1 MMTTWMTTVAR
12 FGPTTVVGGVLAIAL
27 MTSPAVAQQ
36 TCVVQINK
44 VPPGANTTN
53 PAAPFYVN
61 VQGLDLSTQPPTRNP
76 INPDYPPAIMLPDGT
91 LPSIHSNGNF
101 IIGPR
106 HTAAPEIL
114 PQPRV
119 PTGKIYTFTMN
130 STDSVIYNPGIVRDD
145 PPNCFDGS
153 TNVAA
158 TAPGDPS
165 YLLLTT
171 SHPGTWTRPVNV
183 YVPAGYAGGNDMP
196 FLVIQDGLTAPL
208 FTVLD
213 NLISQRRIPPI
224 VAISIGPGGQD
235 AQGSQ
240 RGREYDTVSGEYA
253 EWVEREVLP
262 RVEQTAGIRLTKDP
276 DGRATLGISSSGV
289 AAFSMAWFHPE
300 LYHRVLAYSPTLLNQ
315 QWPHNPALRGG
326 AWEFHSPY
334 AGPPEPNLN
343 IVGFGNPT
351 PSTLPV
357 ATPLLLQSPRKPI
370 RFWFETG
377 DRDAFYFNP
386 VMPDGMHDLTLA
398 DEHMAKVLAA
408 KGYQYQFIFAKNA
421 GHVDGPTLLQTLP
434 HALEWVWNGFPS
446 HRVDDDDQG
455 HHD

>member
-1 MMTTWMTTVAR
+1 MMTTIGRLMHTTM
-12 FGPTTVVGGVLAIAL
+12 VGGVLAIAFT
-27 MTSPAVAQQ
+27 MSPAVAQQ
-36 TCVVQINK
+36 PCVVQINK

-101 IIGPR
+101 IIGPS
-106 HTAAPEIL
+106 HTAAPEML
-114 PQPRV
+114 PRPKV
-119 PTGKIYTFTMN
+119 PTGKIYTFTMT
-130 STDSVIYNPGIVRDD
+130 STDSVIYNPGFVRDD
-145 PPNCFDGS
+145 PPNCPDGA

-171 SHPGTWTRPVNV
+171 SHPGTWTRTVTI
-183 YVPAGYAGGNDMP
+183 YVPAGSVHGNDMP
-196 FLVIQDGLTAPL
+196 FIVAGDGATFMFTA
-208 FTVLD
+208 LD
-213 NLISQRRIPPI
+213 NLISQRRIPAM
-224 VAISIGPGGQD
+224 VAIAIGPGGQD
-235 AQGSQ
+235 AQGSE
-240 RGREYDTVSGEYA
+240 RGREYDTFSGQYA

-262 RVEQTAGIRLTKDP
+262 RVEQTTGIHLTKDP
-276 DGRATLGISSSGV
+276 DGRATVGFSSSGAAAV
-289 AAFSMAWFHPE
+289 AMAWFHPE
-300 LYHRVLAYSPTLLNQ
+300 LYHRVLAYSPTMLNQ

-334 AGPPEPNLN
+334 AGPSEPNLN
-343 IVGFGNPT
+343 VVGYGDPT

-357 ATPLLLQSPRKPI
+357 ATPLVLQSPRKPI

-408 KGYQYQFIFAKNA
+408 KGYQYQFIFAQNA

-446 HRVDDDDQG
+446 HRVDDDEG